1 MERFKVVERET
12 KTKAYSKEGM
22 CTYLVPLTSTLAYFY
37 LLPSLSYSF
46 ILPLHSIY
54 LFSFHFLSSPLP
66 LFSSSH
72 FHFTLILPSSSFL
85 LYLSSPMHI
94 PPLTP
99 QPHSLSS
106 THTSY
111 IHLHSVYQYLPL
123 LYTYVILHA
132 HILKELVLPL

>member
-22 CTYLVPLTSTLAYFY
+22 CTYLPPLCLISIFS
-37 LLPSLSYSF
+37 LLSHTHSYYHY
-46 ILPLHSIY
+46 ILSIY
-54 LFSFHFLSSPLP
+54 FLSISSPLP

-85 LYLSSPMHI
+85 LYLSSPIHI
-94 PPLTP
+94 PPPT
-99 QPHSLSS
+99 PHSLSS

-111 IHLHSVYQYLPL
+111 IST
-123 LYTYVILHA
+123 LYTSTSHFYTQMSFSMLIY
-132 HILKELVLPL
+132 